1 MRKVIITITMVIVIL
16 VLSGAIMGAL
26 SKMKAAQDKKARVE
40 RLVHAK
46 VVEVEYNDIISEI
59 EHTGR
64 VSSQHVINIS
74 SEVSG
79 KIQQGNIPLLKGQ
92 SFKKGDLLFKI
103 NSEEMYLNVQAQ
115 KSRFLNLLAN
125 ILPDIK
131 IDYPERYEEWFAFFS
146 SIKLNENISDLP
158 EFKSE
163 KEKIFLASKNIL
175 NDYFT
180 IKANE
185 ARLRKYNI
193 YAPYSGS
200 IINLNAEPGAIAN
213 PGAVLASI
221 IRTDKLEVEVPLSAE
236 QASWIKIGDEVNL
249 VSENNLESWT
259 GKVNRKAGFVDA
271 KTQSVAVFIQV
282 NSSNKN
288 KIYQGQYLRVQ
299 LNTKTEKNVMEIPR
313 SAVFNGNEV
322 YLVKNGVLK
331 KEKIKVH
338 KFLTE
343 SVIFSGLTKGDS
355 IITNTLVHAEEELKV
370 EVID

>member
-1 MRKVIITITMVIVIL
+1 MRKVIITASIAIVIL
-16 VLSGAIMGAL
+16 IISTVVMGGLSG
-26 SKMKAAQDKKARVE
+26 MKKGQDKKSRVE
-40 RLVHAK
+40 RLVYAK
-46 VVEVEYNDIISEI
+46 VAKIEYSDIVSEI

-79 KIQQGNIPLLKGQ
+79 KISQGNVPLLKGQ
-92 SFKKGDLLFKI
+92 SFKKGALLFRI
-103 NSEEMYLNVQAQ
+103 NAEEMYLNVQAQ
-115 KSRFLNLLAN
+115 KSRFLNSLAN

-131 IDYPERYEEWFAFFS
+131 IDYPERYNDWFNFFS
-146 SIKLNENISDLP
+146 SVKLNEDIPDLP

-175 NDYFT
+175 NDFYT

-185 ARLRKYNI
+185 ARLRKHNI
-193 YAPYSGS
+193 YAPFAGS
-200 IINLNAEPGAIAN
+200 IFNLNAEPGAIAN

-236 QASWIKIGDEVNL
+236 QASWILVGDEVNL
-249 VSENNLESWT
+249 VSENNQESWT
-259 GKVNRKAGFVDA
+259 GKVNRKAGFVDP
-271 KTQSVAVFIQV
+271 KTQSVAIFIHV
-282 NSSNKN
+282 NSNNRS

-299 LNTKTEKNVMEIPR
+299 LNTKAEKNVMEIPR

-331 KEKIKVH
+331 KEKIQVH
-338 KFLTE
+338 KFLPE
-343 SVIFSGLTKGDS
+343 SVIFSGLPQGDTL
-355 IITNTLVHAEEELKV
+355 ITNTLVHAEEELKV
-370 EVID
+370 KVIE